1 MFCGAAPSPPEP
13 GTTLERRTP
22 LKMRKSVTLT
32 LTLPKDLLCELN
44 TRSKEQDLN
53 RSQLIR
59 KAIRA
64 HQLRLSV
71 QKTK

>member
-1 MFCGAAPSPPEP
+1 
-13 GTTLERRTP
+13 
-22 LKMRKSVTLT
+22 MRKSVTLT

-44 TRSKEQDLN
+44 TRCKEQDLN

-71 QKTK
+71 QKKK